1 LGKLDFLPVKE
12 RLDLAAEPTQATIQT
27 LDLQGLYI
35 AEIDSALADTASFC
49 DAYDIGLE
57 VSANCV
63 IVEVKRSN
71 KIWYAACMIQ
81 ATNKVDVNGVVRR
94 FLEASKISFA
104 SMNAATS
111 LTGMLYGGITP
122 IGLPADWPILIDSRV
137 VDEDIVVIGSGLR
150 GSKILAPDGF

>member
-1 LGKLDFLPVKE
+1 MGKLDFLPVKE